1 MINPLAL
8 EITKKL
14 RAIYGHQVR
23 VAELFLKIGQVSDFT
38 PLVLTGNKSVFSF
51 KETGKSITKIK
62 QEIFTIKTT
71 SQADAVLAEI
81 ISELV

>member
-14 RAIYGHQVR
+14 RSIYAHQVR

-38 PLVLTGNKSVFSF
+38 PSCTHR
-51 KETGKSITKIK
+51 
-62 QEIFTIKTT
+62 
-71 SQADAVLAEI
+71 
-81 ISELV
+81 

>member
-1 MINPLAL
+1 MINPLAI

-14 RAIYGHQVR
+14 RSIYGHQVR

-38 PLVLTGNKSVFSF
+38 PFVLTGSKSVFSF

-62 QEIFTIKTT
+62 QEIFTIKST

>member
-14 RAIYGHQVR
+14 RSIYAHQVR
-23 VAELFLKIGQVSDFT
+23 VAELFLKLGQVSDFT

-62 QEIFTIKTT
+62 QEISAVRST
-71 SQADAVLAEI
+71 SHADAVLAEI
-81 ISELV
+81 ISDLI

>member
-14 RAIYGHQVR
+14 RSIYAHQVR

-38 PLVLTGNKSVFSF
+38 PLVLTGNKSVFHL
-51 KETGKSITKIK
+51 KK
-62 QEIFTIKTT
+62 QEN
-71 SQADAVLAEI
+71 L
-81 ISELV
+81 